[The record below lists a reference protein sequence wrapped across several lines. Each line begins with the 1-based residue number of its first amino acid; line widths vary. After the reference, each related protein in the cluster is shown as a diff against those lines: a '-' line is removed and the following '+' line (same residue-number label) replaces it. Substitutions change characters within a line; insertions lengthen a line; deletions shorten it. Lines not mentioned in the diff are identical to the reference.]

1 MHAIHDWISVDRAQ
15 PHLYLGPRA
24 WLKHRPPLLC
34 APAGGTLKS
43 DHVLGGYSQ
52 SPLHYASL

>member
-15 PHLYLGPRA
+15 PHLYLGPKA

-52 SPLHYASL
+52 SRLHYA